1 MGGVWYTIEEGK
13 IAIPGGKTAMEN
25 LEAKVVQAIA
35 AIREAVKFS
44 TEGSTINKKLRKIA
58 GEMAALIE
66 EEF

>member
-1 MGGVWYTIEEGK
+1 
-13 IAIPGGKTAMEN
+13 MEN